1 MAIQAITSEGV
12 SFHSLNTSVYNAIS
26 TQETRLRGTV
36 ERIGQKEEGDITQGE
51 LLKAQ
56 QQSQMWTM
64 LIDFQSTM
72 NKLIADSMKG
82 IIQKSG

>member
-1 MAIQAITSEGV
+1 MPISPIASEGV
-12 SFHSLNTSVYNAIS
+12 SFHSLNTSVYDAIRTHES
-26 TQETRLRGTV
+26 RLRSTV
-36 ERIGQKEEGDITQGE
+36 ERIGEKEEGDITQGE

-56 QQSQMWTM
+56 QESQMWTL

-72 NKLIADSMKG
+72 NKLMADSLKS